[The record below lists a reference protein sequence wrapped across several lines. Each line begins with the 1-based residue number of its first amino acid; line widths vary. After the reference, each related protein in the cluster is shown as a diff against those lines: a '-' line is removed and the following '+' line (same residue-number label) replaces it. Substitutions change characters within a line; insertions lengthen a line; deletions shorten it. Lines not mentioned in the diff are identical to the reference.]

1 MHGVG
6 VTRHYRMHERA
17 KRYANHNGHNEH
29 AHCPRTF
36 HAPSIADLATLFKRH
51 SVICFFI
58 MKTPLLI
65 SLIVIVVMGL
75 VLGAVVVLRPDEE
88 LAPTIQY
95 VNTDRDEIVPTL
107 PLIGQRVTSP
117 LVVEGR
123 ARGSW
128 YFEASAPMML
138 VDWDGRILAE
148 GYVQAQGDWMTEEFV
163 PFQGIITFSVPDGF
177 ADRGALV
184 LRADNPSGLPEYDRS
199 VQIPVRF

>member
-1 MHGVG
+1 
-6 VTRHYRMHERA
+6 
-17 KRYANHNGHNEH
+17 
-29 AHCPRTF
+29 
-36 HAPSIADLATLFKRH
+36 
-51 SVICFFI
+51 

>member
-1 MHGVG
+1 
-6 VTRHYRMHERA
+6 
-17 KRYANHNGHNEH
+17 
-29 AHCPRTF
+29 
-36 HAPSIADLATLFKRH
+36 
-51 SVICFFI
+51 

-148 GYVQAQGDWMTEEFV
+148 GYVQAQGDWMTEDLV
-163 PFQGIITFSVPDGF
+163 PFTAELNFTAPTGDSGK
-177 ADRGALV
+177 LV
-184 LRADNPSGLPEYDRS
+184 LKRDNPSGLPENDAELI
-199 VQIPVRF
+199 VPIRFR